1 LGHVVP
7 WLRRVFEHEHEH
19 EHEGEEEIVMSTVTV
34 NGKPHDLAP
43 GATVADLI
51 HSLGRDPARIF
62 AEVNG
67 DVVLPAEYECHRL
80 HDGDRVE
87 LLAFVGGG

>member
-1 LGHVVP
+1 
-7 WLRRVFEHEHEH
+7 
-19 EHEGEEEIVMSTVTV
+19 MSIVTV
-34 NGKPHDLAP
+34 NGKPHDIAAEATLAS
-43 GATVADLI
+43 LI
-51 HSLGRDPARIF
+51 QSLGHDPGRVF

-67 DVVLPAEYECHRL
+67 SVVLPAEYECHAL